1 MTWTAYDATINEE
14 RKELILSY
22 LDGWRLETTEPN
34 EEEED
39 VSSITEEENTSSINE
54 EANTPSTENDT
65 SSNVNE
71 EVIPRIDPFVTN
83 EEFNTN
89 SANKVITDTEI
100 ETAYDFALNKA
111 LTFTNR
117 LNIDTLTTVEG
128 DLFCKYVCI
137 WTASDLWNKYNIRVT
152 NEDMEDTYVQSY
164 GGLLYKQ
171 AVNGLTPFIL
181 QKIQGFHRITK
192 RMMED

>member
-1 MTWTAYDATINEE
+1 MTWTAYDATINED
-14 RKELILSY
+14 RKKLILSY
-22 LDGWRLETTEPN
+22 LDGWRLEDSNTTQ
-34 EEEED
+34 
-39 VSSITEEENTSSINE
+39 EEENLT
-54 EANTPSTENDT
+54 
-65 SSNVNE
+65 
-71 EVIPRIDPFVTN
+71 IDPFVTN

-89 SANKVITDTEI
+89 SANKIITDTEI

-128 DLFCKYVCI
+128 DLFCEYVCV

>member
-1 MTWTAYDATINEE
+1 MTWTAYDATINNE
-14 RKELILSY
+14 RKKLILSY
-22 LDGWRLETTEPN
+22 LDGWRLEDSNTTQ
-34 EEEED
+34 
-39 VSSITEEENTSSINE
+39 EEENLT
-54 EANTPSTENDT
+54 
-65 SSNVNE
+65 
-71 EVIPRIDPFVTN
+71 IDPFVTN

-89 SANKVITDTEI
+89 SANKIITDTEI

>member
-1 MTWTAYDATINEE
+1 MTWTAYDATINIE
-14 RKELILSY
+14 RKKLILSY
-22 LDGWRLETTEPN
+22 LDGWRLETI
-34 EEEED
+34 
-39 VSSITEEENTSSINE
+39 S
-54 EANTPSTENDT
+54 
-65 SSNVNE
+65 NE
-71 EVIPRIDPFVTN
+71 EVETSSIDPFVTN

-89 SANKVITDTEI
+89 SANKIITDKEI

-128 DLFCKYVCI
+128 DLFCKYVCV

-181 QKIQGFHRITK
+181 QKIQGFHRITQN
-192 RMMED
+192 MMED

>member
-1 MTWTAYDATINEE
+1 MTWTAYDATINED
-14 RKELILSY
+14 RKKLILSY
-22 LDGWRLETTEPN
+22 LDGWRLEDSNTTQ
-34 EEEED
+34 
-39 VSSITEEENTSSINE
+39 EEENLT
-54 EANTPSTENDT
+54 
-65 SSNVNE
+65 
-71 EVIPRIDPFVTN
+71 IDPFVTN

>member
-14 RKELILSY
+14 RKKLILSY
-22 LDGWRLETTEPN
+22 LDGWRLEDSNTTQ
-34 EEEED
+34 
-39 VSSITEEENTSSINE
+39 EEENLT
-54 EANTPSTENDT
+54 
-65 SSNVNE
+65 
-71 EVIPRIDPFVTN
+71 IDPFVTN

>member
-1 MTWTAYDATINEE
+1 MTWTAYDATINNE
-14 RKELILSY
+14 RKKLILSY
-22 LDGWRLETTEPN
+22 LDGWRLEDSNTTQ
-34 EEEED
+34 
-39 VSSITEEENTSSINE
+39 EEENLT
-54 EANTPSTENDT
+54 
-65 SSNVNE
+65 
-71 EVIPRIDPFVTN
+71 IDPFVTN

-89 SANKVITDTEI
+89 SANKIITDTEI

-128 DLFCKYVCI
+128 DLFCEYVCV

>member
-1 MTWTAYDATINEE
+1 MTWTAYDATINNE
-14 RKELILSY
+14 RKKLILSY
-22 LDGWRLETTEPN
+22 LDGWRLEDSNTTQ
-34 EEEED
+34 
-39 VSSITEEENTSSINE
+39 EEENLT
-54 EANTPSTENDT
+54 
-65 SSNVNE
+65 
-71 EVIPRIDPFVTN
+71 IDPFVTN

-89 SANKVITDTEI
+89 SANKVITVTEI

>member
-1 MTWTAYDATINEE
+1 MTLTAYDATINEE
-14 RKELILSY
+14 RKQLILSY
-22 LDGWRLETTEPN
+22 LDGWRLETINSN
-34 EEEED
+34 EDEE
-39 VSSITEEENTSSINE
+39 V
-54 EANTPSTENDT
+54 DT
-65 SSNVNE
+65 SS
-71 EVIPRIDPFVTN
+71 IDPFVTN
-83 EEFNTN
+83 EEFKVN

-128 DLFCKYVCI
+128 DLFCKYVCV

-152 NEDMEDTYVQSY
+152 NEDMEDTYIQSY

-181 QKIQGFHRITK
+181 QKIQGFHQIK
-192 RMMED
+192 SRMMED

>member
-1 MTWTAYDATINEE
+1 MTHTAYDATINTE
-14 RKELILSY
+14 RKKLILSY
-22 LDGWRLETTEPN
+22 LDGWRLETTNN
-34 EEEED
+34 EEE
-39 VSSITEEENTSSINE
+39 TETSS
-54 EANTPSTENDT
+54 
-65 SSNVNE
+65 
-71 EVIPRIDPFVTN
+71 IDPFVTE

-100 ETAYDFALNKA
+100 ETAYGFALNKA
-111 LTFTNR
+111 LTYTNR

-128 DLFCKYVCI
+128 DLFCKYVCV

-181 QKIQGFHRITK
+181 QKTQGFHRIIQ

>member
-1 MTWTAYDATINEE
+1 MTHTAYDATINTE
-14 RKELILSY
+14 RKKLILSY
-22 LDGWRLETTEPN
+22 LDGWQLETTNTN
-34 EEEED
+34 EE
-39 VSSITEEENTSSINE
+39 TETSSIN
-54 EANTPSTENDT
+54 
-65 SSNVNE
+65 
-71 EVIPRIDPFVTN
+71 PFVTE

-89 SANKVITDTEI
+89 SANKIITEEEI

-128 DLFCKYVCI
+128 DLFCKYVCV
-137 WTASDLWNKYNIRVT
+137 WTASDLWNKYNIRVS

-181 QKIQGFHRITK
+181 HKTQGFHRIIQ

>member
-1 MTWTAYDATINEE
+1 MTLTAYDATINEE
-14 RKELILSY
+14 RKQLILSY
-22 LDGWRLETTEPN
+22 LDGWRLETINSN
-34 EEEED
+34 EDEE
-39 VSSITEEENTSSINE
+39 V
-54 EANTPSTENDT
+54 DT
-65 SSNVNE
+65 SS
-71 EVIPRIDPFVTN
+71 IDPFVTN

-117 LNIDTLTTVEG
+117 LNIDTLSTVEG
-128 DLFCKYVCI
+128 DLFCKYVCV

-181 QKIQGFHRITK
+181 QKIQGFHQIK
-192 RMMED
+192 SRMMED